1 MNMEYLGI
9 DFGTTNSLAGI
20 VDDNKK
26 LQLVPLEREEFEMPS
41 AIFLQIKGYER
52 LVFNPEEFERR
63 ILRAQKIEEE
73 RVEQEIKLI
82 KIQLV
87 DFYRAKVPRFKEP
100 KPYDFIN
107 SYQYNKAY
115 EAYLRDMSDLPRII
129 QTFKDTT
136 LLGEEKK
143 LLKAVRPAKSIKSI
157 EHEIRIKM
165 EQELLSDEAELLE
178 AKTFFTA
185 FSDPDCT
192 PIFGQSAIDHYKQNP
207 MSGFFMRSPK
217 AFLAINLIPTHKELF
232 VRAIALILSEIKRRS
247 EEYLGKEFA
256 GVVLGRPVNYMGSTT
271 VDGNK
276 QALDIMRQAAQRA
289 GFSDIRFV
297 IEPMAAS
304 LVIAKTIFDSN
315 TPALVIDIGGGTTD
329 VVLLKV
335 DSSADVK
342 LNVLNVAGE
351 RVGGND
357 FDETFAYQKIG
368 PFVGKDASLKNGKN
382 STNELII
389 DALSTRD
396 IYKQAS
402 FRKQGVEIQNLM
414 MKATEPK
421 LFERLYQ
428 VFQMQLQHQLLLIS
442 ENCKKEITVNSVY
455 EEKLSIF
462 REPVS
467 LSVKKEELPLIY
479 ARELNSIKRNIL
491 SVFEGQAIKDEKF
504 RVFLTGG
511 MSRCPTLIDT
521 IKEIIPRGVV
531 INRMSAL
538 QSVAAGLAV
547 VSRQLTLSDD
557 SFTENYNVR
566 GIPVDR

>member
-1 MNMEYLGI
+1 MTMEYLGI

-26 LQLVPLEREEFEMPS
+26 LQLVPLEGQEFEMPS

-52 LVFNPEEFERR
+52 LVFNSEEFERR
-63 ILRAQKIEEE
+63 VLRAQKIEVE

-82 KIQLV
+82 KNQLD
-87 DFYRAKVPRFKEP
+87 DFYRVKKPRFKEP

-115 EAYLRDMSDLPRII
+115 EAYLRDVSDLPRII
-129 QTFKDTT
+129 QIFKDTT
-136 LLGEEKK
+136 LIDEEKK
-143 LLKAVRPAKSIKSI
+143 LLQSLRPAKSLKSI
-157 EHEIRIKM
+157 EYEVRIKM
-165 EQELLSDEAELLE
+165 EQELLSEEAELLE
-178 AKTFFTA
+178 EKTFFTA
-185 FSDPDCT
+185 FSDPDCV
-192 PIFGQSAIDHYKQNP
+192 PIFGQSAIDHYKRNP

-217 AFLAINLIPTHKELF
+217 AFLAISLIPTHKELF
-232 VRAIALILSEIKRRS
+232 VRAIALILCEIKRRS

-256 GVVLGRPVNYMGSTT
+256 GVALGRPVNYMGSNT

-315 TPALVIDIGGGTTD
+315 SPALVIDIGGGTTD
-329 VVLLKV
+329 VVLLNV

-342 LNVLNVAGE
+342 LNVLKVAGE

-368 PFVGKDASLKNGKN
+368 PFIGKDASLKSGKN
-382 STNELII
+382 STNEIII
-389 DALSTRD
+389 DALNTRD

-402 FRKQGVEIQNLM
+402 FRKQGEEIQNLL
-414 MKATEPK
+414 MKANEPK

-442 ENCKKEITVNSVY
+442 EDCKKEITDNSVH

-462 REPVS
+462 QEPVS
-467 LSVKKEELPLIY
+467 LSLKKEELPLIY

-491 SVFEGQAIKDEKF
+491 SVFEGQSIKDEKF

-511 MSRCPTLIDT
+511 MSRCPTLIDS
-521 IKEIIPRGVV
+521 IKEILPRGVV
-531 INRMSAL
+531 INRISAL
-538 QSVAAGLAV
+538 QSVTAGLAV